1 MEPSEKTSELID
13 KVIDKGIEI
22 FFKGVNMVENLIGR
36 VFAAMVAIFI
46 LMAILTNWRFF
57 V

>member
-46 LMAILTNWRFF
+46 LIAILTNWRFF